1 MSFNEYKSAEYW
13 QQQREEAQASAEHN
27 ASLPDGKEVL
37 KNFFGTTGLIMLF
50 VGAYWLMAILEL

>member
-13 QQQREEAQASAEHN
+13 QQQREKKASVSATVN
-27 ASLPDGKEVL
+27 DVKD
-37 KNFFGTTGLIMLF
+37 FFVTIGLTVAF

>member
-13 QQQREEAQASAEHN
+13 QQQREKKASVSASVN
-27 ASLPDGKEVL
+27 ATGNNVKD
-37 KNFFGTTGLIMLF
+37 FFAAIGLTAAF